1 MPQPTPLAP
10 VAHATGKV
18 DDAALLRKI
27 ADGDVSALGA
37 LFDQTSRQVYS
48 LVMQLL
54 RNHDVAEDIVES
66 TFWQVWH
73 EAAQLAEMSEP
84 REWLLRTGRQKA
96 LDHLRS
102 RRRQR
107 DELLMDKRQFGD
119 LVTASADE
127 PGSEESQQSF
137 LRTVRDLAADQ
148 RQVLEL
154 GYFRGLSQ
162 TDISDLTGE
171 SAATVKGRMRSAL
184 EKLRPST
191 AVEMPAE

>member
-1 MPQPTPLAP
+1 VPQPTPLAP

-27 ADGDVSALGA
+27 ADGDVSALGV
-37 LFDQTSRQVYS
+37 LFDQTARQVYS

-54 RNHDVAEDIVES
+54 RNHDIAEDIVES
-66 TFWQVWH
+66 TFWQVWR
-73 EAAQLAEMSEP
+73 EAAQLADMPEP

-107 DELLMDKRQFGD
+107 DELLMDKRQFSD
-119 LVTASADE
+119 LVSASADE
-127 PGSEESQQSF
+127 PSSDESQQSF
-137 LRTVRDLAADQ
+137 LRTVRDLASDE
-148 RQVLEL
+148 RQILEL

-171 SAATVKGRMRSAL
+171 SAATVKSRMRSAL
-184 EKLRPST
+184 EKLRSGP
-191 AVEMPAE
+191 ADEVPAE